1 MEGNYV
7 SEKLYVELDDV
18 NDLIKLY
25 YERDLV
31 VENDAQY
38 DAVNREIKAK
48 IKLIRESAE
57 VL

>member
-1 MEGNYV
+1 M

-38 DAVNREIKAK
+38 DAVNREIKEK